1 MAKCAVA
8 GAAVLLAASQF
19 VPVEL
24 HPYLSSLPL
33 ALGGLGYTLLQI
45 HLKPPRATLLKR
57 VVLGG
62 AFLLWSVVQLL
73 TPGRI
78 AVFLGDAVIAAYV
91 LDLFWMVQDQLP
103 QSTKVTG
110 DKIASATNSAD

>member
-1 MAKCAVA
+1 V
-8 GAAVLLAASQF
+8 
-19 VPVEL
+19 

-45 HLKPPRATLLKR
+45 YLKPPRATLLKR

-73 TPGRI
+73 AHGRI

-91 LDLFWMVQDQLP
+91 LDLFWMVQDQLKQRQATSERWPAP
-103 QSTKVTG
+103 Q
-110 DKIASATNSAD
+110 A